1 VLKSKTCHLKFALLA
16 ISHLLGE
23 KSGKRIGMKLNIAV
37 IDAEILNK
45 MATTKYKTL
54 RLILGDQLNI
64 NHSWFK
70 KVDDTITY
78 VMMEVRTET
87 DYVQHHIQKVI
98 GIFASMQ
105 SFAKLLQKH
114 KHKVIYIKLNDKNN
128 LQSFDKNCDL
138 LILQNNFT
146 NFEYQ
151 LSDEFRVDEHLNQY
165 AKSLAIPS
173 SVIDTEHFY
182 SSRNELGNLFEG
194 KKMYLMETFYRYMRK
209 KHHILIVDGDKPLH
223 GKWNFDEDN
232 RQKLPK
238 NHKPTTPLLFLND
251 VTEIET
257 EIKKAKV
264 KTIGTVKATHF
275 LWPINR
281 DQSLQLLD
289 FFVKEC
295 LPLFGTFQD
304 AMAPNEWSLYHSR
317 LSFSM
322 NIKLISP
329 QEVVNRA
336 VFEYNKR
343 PEEIEYN
350 QLEGFVRQIIGW
362 REYMRGI
369 YWLKMPE
376 YGALNY
382 FEHTEKLP
390 DWFWTG
396 KTKMNCLKNAIA
408 QSLEF
413 AYAHHIQRLMI
424 TGNFALLAGVNPNEV
439 DAWYL
444 GIYIDAFE
452 WVEITN
458 TRGMSQFADGGIVG
472 SKPYVSSATYI
483 NKMSS
488 YCTGCYYDKAK
499 KTGDKACPFNSLYW
513 NFYDKHE
520 SKLAK
525 NPRIG
530 MMYNVWRKMQPNA
543 KAELLEQ
550 ADYYLKHIN
559 EL

>member
-1 VLKSKTCHLKFALLA
+1 MA
-16 ISHLLGE
+16 I
-23 KSGKRIGMKLNIAV
+23 KKN
-37 IDAEILNK
+37 
-45 MATTKYKTL
+45 KTL
-54 RLILGDQLNI
+54 RLILGDQLNT
-64 NHSWFK
+64 NHSWLK
-70 KVDDTITY
+70 TVDDTVTY
-78 VMMEVRTET
+78 VMMEIRTET
-87 DYVQHHIQKVI
+87 DYAQHHIQKVL
-98 GIFASMQ
+98 GIFAAMQ
-105 SFAKLLQKH
+105 QFAKELQQQKH
-114 KHKVIYIKLNDKNN
+114 HVIYIKLNDKDN

-138 LILQNNFT
+138 LISKNKYTL
-146 NFEYQ
+146 FEYQ
-151 LSDEFRVDEHLNQY
+151 LPDEYRVDEHLKKYVQ
-165 AKSLAIPS
+165 SLAIPS
-173 SVIDTEHFY
+173 NVADTEHFY
-182 SSRNELGNLFEG
+182 STRSELGKLFEG
-194 KKMYLMETFYRYMRK
+194 KKTYLMETFYRYMRK
-209 KHHILIVDGDKPLH
+209 KHQVLIVDGDKPFH

-238 NHKPTTPLLFLND
+238 EHKPTEPLLFVNN

-257 EIKKAKV
+257 ELKKTTI
-264 KTIGTVKATHF
+264 KTIGTVDSKNF

-281 DQSLQLLD
+281 AQSMQLLD
-289 FFVKEC
+289 FFVENC

-304 AMAPNEWSLYHSR
+304 AMAPSEWSLYHSR

-322 NIKLISP
+322 NVKLISP

-336 VFEYNKR
+336 IAEYNKR
-343 PEEIEYN
+343 NDEIEYN

-376 YGALNY
+376 YATLNY
-382 FEHTEKLP
+382 FEHTGKLP
-390 DWFWTG
+390 SWFWTG
-396 KTKMNCLKNAIA
+396 KTKMNCMKNAID
-408 QSLEF
+408 QSLQY

-424 TGNFALLAGVNPNEV
+424 TGNFALLAGVNPDEV

-488 YCTGCYYDKAK
+488 YCTGCFYDKAI

-520 SKLAK
+520 SKLSK

-543 KAELLEQ
+543 KADLLEQ

>member
-1 VLKSKTCHLKFALLA
+1 MTVKK
-16 ISHLLGE
+16 
-23 KSGKRIGMKLNIAV
+23 
-37 IDAEILNK
+37 NK
-45 MATTKYKTL
+45 IL
-54 RLILGDQLNI
+54 RLILGDQLNS

-70 KVDDTITY
+70 TIDETVTY
-78 VMMEVRTET
+78 VLMEIRTET
-87 DYVQHHIQKVI
+87 DYAQHHIQKVL
-98 GIFASMQ
+98 GIFAAMQ
-105 SFAKLLQKH
+105 QFADALQKQ
-114 KHKVIYIKLNDKNN
+114 KHNVIYIKLNGQNN
-128 LQSFDKNCDL
+128 FQSFDKNCDF
-138 LILQNNFT
+138 LIIKHQFT
-146 NFEYQ
+146 QFEYQ
-151 LSDEFRVDEHLNQY
+151 LPDEYRVDELLKKFAQ
-165 AKSLAIPS
+165 SLIIPTK
-173 SVIDTEHFY
+173 VTDTEHFY
-182 SSRNELGNLFEG
+182 STRNELGTLFEG
-194 KKMYLMETFYRYMRK
+194 KKTYLMETFYRYMRK
-209 KHHILIVDGDKPLH
+209 KHNVLIVNGDKPLH
-223 GKWNFDEDN
+223 GQWNFDEDN

-238 NHKPTTPLLFLND
+238 EHKPTLPFLFENN
-251 VTEIET
+251 VSEIEK
-257 EIKKAKV
+257 EIKIANI
-264 KTIGTVKATHF
+264 KTIGTVDVKNF

-281 DQSLQLLD
+281 EQSLQLLD

-304 AMAPNEWSLYHSR
+304 AMASNEWSLYHSR
-317 LSFSM
+317 LSFSL

-329 QEVVNRA
+329 QEVVNKA
-336 VFEYNKR
+336 IEEYNLR
-343 PEEIEYN
+343 PEEIEFN

-369 YWLKMPE
+369 YWLKMPS
-376 YGALNY
+376 YAALNY

-390 DWFWTG
+390 QWYWTG
-396 KTKMNCLKNAIA
+396 KTKMSCLKNAIN
-408 QSLEF
+408 QSLQF

-488 YCTGCYYDKAK
+488 YCSGCYYDKAK

-520 SKLAK
+520 TRLAK

-530 MMYNVWRKMQPNA
+530 MMYNVWRRMEPKA
-543 KAELLEQ
+543 KADILEQ
-550 ADYYLKHIN
+550 AKFYLEHIN
-559 EL
+559 DL